1 LAPFFYKEE
10 GMKPMIKGAYIH
22 IPFCHQIC
30 HYCDFNKVFFK
41 NQPVDEY
48 IETLGMEM
56 EMFVEKYR
64 DQLHIETIFLG
75 GGTPTALSAPQ
86 LQRLFELIKQHIP
99 QTHLQEF
106 TSEANPDELTHEKLV
121 VMKNNGINRLS
132 LGVQSFDEDILK
144 RLGRTHSNEHVYN
157 TIQMAKDIGFTN
169 ISIDLMYGLPGQ
181 TMEQWQHT
189 LEKALELNLPHY
201 SAYSLIVEP
210 KTVFYNLM
218 TKGKLILPG
227 EDLEAD
233 MYEVLMTAMESKGI
247 HQYEIS
253 NFAQPGLHSMH
264 NNLYWDNVSYAGF
277 GAGAHGYAKGIR
289 YANIGPI
296 KKYMDA
302 VTAGEFPINST
313 HEVTATES
321 MEEEMFLGLRKVAGV
336 NKNQFEE
343 KFGVSLEDVY
353 GQVLS
358 KYMENGSIHSNED
371 AVALTKRGRFI
382 GNEIFQS
389 FLID

>member
-1 LAPFFYKEE
+1 
-10 GMKPMIKGAYIH
+10 MIKGVYIH

-48 IETLGMEM
+48 IEALGMEM
-56 EMFVEKYR
+56 KMFIEKYQDR
-64 DQLHIETIFLG
+64 LHIETIFLG
-75 GGTPTALSAPQ
+75 GGTPTALSAEQ

-99 QTHLQEF
+99 QQHLMEF
-106 TSEANPDELTHEKLV
+106 TSEANPDELTRDKLV
-121 VMKNNGINRLS
+121 VMKDNGINRLS
-132 LGVQSFDEDILK
+132 LGVQSFDEDLLT
-144 RLGRTHSNEHVYN
+144 RLGRTHSNEHVYE
-157 TIQMAKDIGFTN
+157 TIQMAKDIGFSN

-181 TMEQWQHT
+181 TMDQWKDT
-189 LEKALELNLPHY
+189 LAKALELNLPHY

-233 MYEVLMTAMESKGI
+233 MYEVLMSEMDSNGI
-247 HQYEIS
+247 QQYEIS
-253 NFAQPGLHSMH
+253 NFAKPGYYSRH

-289 YANIGPI
+289 YSNIGPI
-296 KKYMDA
+296 KKYMDQVA
-302 VTAGEFPINST
+302 DGEFPLNHT
-313 HEVTATES
+313 HEVTRKEQ
-321 MEEEMFLGLRKVAGV
+321 MEEEMFLGLRKVDGV
-336 NKNQFEE
+336 NKKHFKE
-343 KFGVSLEDVY
+343 KFGIAMEEVY
-353 GQVLS
+353 EQEISKHITSGSMVVL
-358 KYMENGSIHSNED
+358 ND
-371 AVALTKRGRFI
+371 AVALTKKGRFI

-389 FLID
+389 FLME